1 MVVRVTDSN
10 GNPAANVA
18 VDWSSTSGS
27 LISQTVTNAEGY
39 TQNVVFAQSLPNSN
53 AFQSFSQ
60 YVVTASTATAS
71 ATFYETVATPSAIN
85 FGVNPIQVF
94 PIDVPVGAQ
103 FTGQV
108 GTTGAPIQLRV
119 SDDKGNRIPNV
130 ALFLVNNQLPT
141 EGPTVTCQS
150 GPGAGENTVLTDAT
164 GTASCIPIFGGT
176 PNVPGQFSVLVGGG
190 YPGGDPNETP
200 RGNWNSLPI
209 GLLVTPG
216 VPGSVTITAG
226 NSQSVNP
233 GTVLP
238 VALQVQVK
246 SPSGS
251 PLGAQ
256 QVRWTISPASAGSL
270 GAATT
275 VSDVNGFT
283 SNTVNIASTA
293 PGGAVTVTASSVA
306 DPSKS
311 ASFTITVVP
320 LITITGFQIYS
331 GNNQSASVNTAFPLP
346 LVVQVTTSGSL
357 ANVPVQFTASG
368 PISLSA
374 NTATTD
380 ATGRAQVTVTAGSV
394 TGPATVT
401 ATVAS
406 ATGTGSQTFNLTV
419 LPPAPNVTASS
430 FVNGADRQANSFSPC
445 SIAAM
450 VAPANT
456 FPVQASPTVLGL
468 PLSNTAVRVLVN
480 GVSAP
485 VLNVGATA
493 DGRQQV
499 LFQVPCETATGNA
512 TVGVNA
518 GGGTTSVTL
527 NIQAASPGIFET
539 VYSDGVL
546 RPVLIRPDGSFV
558 TLANPA
564 RRGENIVA
572 LVTGLGATSASVGT
586 NSVPAP
592 GSTSTPTGTVIVG
605 MSGGSVPLM
614 SAKRSEDLP
623 GVFLVTFQ
631 VPSDMATGNN
641 VPFSI
646 GVIPSG
652 SSTVIYSA
660 TAGVPVQ

>member
-1 MVVRVTDSN
+1 M
-10 GNPAANVA
+10 
-18 VDWSSTSGS
+18 
-27 LISQTVTNAEGY
+27 
-39 TQNVVFAQSLPNSN
+39 PN
-53 AFQSFSQ
+53 
-60 YVVTASTATAS
+60 
-71 ATFYETVATPSAIN
+71 I
-85 FGVNPIQVF
+85 
-94 PIDVPVGAQ
+94 
-103 FTGQV
+103 
-108 GTTGAPIQLRV
+108 
-119 SDDKGNRIPNV
+119 
-130 ALFLVNNQLPT
+130 ALFLYNSQLPAD
-141 EGPTVTCQS
+141 GPAASCQGS
-150 GPGAGENTVLTDAT
+150 AGAGEGAVLTDNA
-164 GTASCIPIFGGT
+164 GTASCTPVFGGT
-176 PNVPGQFSVLVGGG
+176 PNKPGQFAALVGGAF
-190 YPGGDPNETP
+190 PEGDPDETP
-200 RGNWNSLPI
+200 QYYWKFFPI
-209 GLLVTPG
+209 GLFVTPG

-275 VSDVNGFT
+275 VSDVYGFT

-293 PGGAVTVTASSVA
+293 QGGAVTVTASSVA

-320 LITITGFQIYS
+320 LITITGFQIFS

-346 LVVQVTTSGSL
+346 LVVQVTTNGSL

-374 NTATTD
+374 NTTTTD
-380 ATGRAQVTVTAGSV
+380 ASGRAQVTVTAGSV
-394 TGPATVT
+394 TGAATVR

-406 ATGTGSQTFNLTV
+406 ATGTGSQIFNLTV
-419 LPPAPNVTASS
+419 LPPAPSVTASS
-430 FVNGADRQANSFSPC
+430 FVNGADRQSNSFSPC
-445 SIAAM
+445 SIAAL

-456 FPVQASPTVLGL
+456 FPVQAGPTVLGL
-468 PLSNTAVRVLVN
+468 PLSNTSVRILVN

-499 LFQVPCETATGNA
+499 LFQVPCETVSGNA
-512 TVGVNA
+512 AVAVNA
-518 GGGTTSVTL
+518 GGGTTDVTL
-527 NIQAASPGIFET
+527 NIQAASPGVFQT

-546 RPVLIRPDGSFV
+546 RPVLIRPNGSFV
-558 TLANPA
+558 TLANPVQ
-564 RRGENIVA
+564 RGEKITA
-572 LVTGLGATSASVGT
+572 LVTGLGATSPSVGT

-592 GSTSTPTGTVIVG
+592 GSTATPTGTVIVG
-605 MSGGSVPLM
+605 MSGGGVPLV

-623 GVFLVTFQ
+623 GVFLVTFE
-631 VPSDMATGNN
+631 VPSDMTAGNS

-652 SSTVIYSA
+652 SSIVVYSA
-660 TAGVPVQ
+660 TAVVPVQ